1 MGGDKVGGATSNA
14 PKATTNVETND
25 VNPFKTAPVL
35 KSKQEDVESPHSEK
49 GAKQHATE
57 RKEHKKMEGSVRQ
70 AEVQQDYTN
79 WFNDADKL
87 DPGNVPDRTKM
98 YHPAAIPPYQE
109 KKLPSVNETRET
121 GIVDAKKGAGHLVPL
136 SDGKPD
142 RPMTVTVHGI
152 AADPDTVGPLS
163 KRAAKAGDAVK
174 TFAYDDSGRL
184 LKQSSTELANGMA
197 KWLQENPGRPLR
209 IDAHSMGGRI
219 ALDAVDQLNKKGLL
233 KGRQVELNLVAS
245 AINGGGVREDAAL
258 LASKTPVVGGLTAI
272 PYVKQGPEMSR
283 HSDFQKGLDTIKLP
297 PNVKVRVFTGGED
310 SKVDRDEKFDAMC
323 KQLNAERVHFP
334 KADHDSAVD
343 EAAKWLAKHDHK

>member
-1 MGGDKVGGATSNA
+1 
-14 PKATTNVETND
+14 
-25 VNPFKTAPVL
+25 
-35 KSKQEDVESPHSEK
+35 
-49 GAKQHATE
+49 
-57 RKEHKKMEGSVRQ
+57 MEGSVRQ

-87 DPGNVPDRTKM
+87 DPGPVPDRTKM

-142 RPMTVTVHGI
+142 RPTTVTVHGFTGN
-152 AADPDTVGPLS
+152 PDDVRPLS
-163 KRAAKAGDAVK
+163 NRAAKAGDAVK
-174 TFAYDDSGRL
+174 TFAYDDTGRR

-245 AINGGGVREDAAL
+245 AINGDARGTAAYATTQIPL
-258 LASKTPVVGGLTAI
+258 TGQGLAQLPLIKSGQDMSK
-272 PYVKQGPEMSR
+272 YSE
-283 HSDFQKGLDTIKLP
+283 FQKGLDNIKLP
-297 PNVKVRVFTGGED
+297 SNVKVRVFTGGED
-310 SKVDRDEKFDAMC
+310 GKVDRDEKFDAMC

-334 KADHDSAVD
+334 KADHDTAVG
-343 EAAKWLAKHDHK
+343 EAAKWLAKHDRK

>member
-1 MGGDKVGGATSNA
+1 MGDKVSSSTNKPATS
-14 PKATTNVETND
+14 TTAAQTND
-25 VNPFKTAPVL
+25 VNPFLTAPVP
-35 KSKQEDVESPHSEK
+35 KSKQEAVETQHSQK
-49 GAKQHATE
+49 GAKQHATQM
-57 RKEHKKMEGSVRQ
+57 KEHKKMEASVRQ
-70 AEVQQDYTN
+70 AEVQQDYSN

-87 DPGNVPDRTKM
+87 DPGSVPDRTKM

-136 SDGKPD
+136 KDGKPD

-152 AADPDTVGPLS
+152 AASPDTVRPLS
-163 KRAAKAGDAVK
+163 NRAAKAGDAVK
-174 TFAYDDSGRL
+174 TFAYDDTGRT
-184 LKQSSTELANGMA
+184 LKQSSTELANEMGR
-197 KWLQENPGRPLR
+197 WLKENPGRPLR

-245 AINGGGVREDAAL
+245 PINGGGAL
-258 LASKTPVVGGLTAI
+258 ETSAFIASKTPVVGGLTAI
-272 PYVKQGPEMSR
+272 PYIKQGPEMAR
-283 HSDFQKGLDTIKLP
+283 PSDFQKGLDQIKFP

-310 SKVDRDEKFDAMC
+310 GKVDRDEKFDAMC

-334 KADHDSAVD
+334 KADHDTAVD
-343 EAAKWLAKHDHK
+343 EAAKWLSKHNRP